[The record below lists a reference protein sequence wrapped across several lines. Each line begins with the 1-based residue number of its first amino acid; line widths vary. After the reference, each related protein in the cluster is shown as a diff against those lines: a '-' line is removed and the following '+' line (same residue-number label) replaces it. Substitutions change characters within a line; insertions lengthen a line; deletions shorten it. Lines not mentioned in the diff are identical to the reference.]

1 MLPKFSKIDKI
12 EKIDKQEEWYW
23 DNLYQRETTDK
34 VDRVL
39 IGCKNKE
46 IPTILELCRNMKGP
60 FCILYV
66 LLISRIGNES
76 GRYQSPEYMT
86 YEELELFLYEHQE
99 FFEQDGRHHLWVVSM
114 TSEGQFI
121 YDKHN
126 FIFAYGA
133 VSEYIEKLE
142 ELGFQEG
149 EISTPVPHAHYYHYQ
164 FDDEE
169 EAVMKKWNWIHSPLQ
184 DEDDL

>member
-1 MLPKFSKIDKI
+1 MLPKFS
-12 EKIDKQEEWYW
+12 EIDKQEEWYW

-46 IPTILELCRNMKGP
+46 IPTILELCRNMEGP
-60 FCILYV
+60 FGILYV
-66 LLISRIGNES
+66 LLVSRLGNES

-99 FFEQDGRHHLWVVSM
+99 FFEQDGRHHLWVASM
-114 TSEGQFI
+114 AGEGQFI

-126 FIFAYGA
+126 FIFAYGPL
-133 VSEYIEKLE
+133 SEYIKKLKG
-142 ELGFQEG
+142 LGFQEG
-149 EISTPVPHAHYYHYQ
+149 EISTPFPHVHHYHHQ

-169 EAVMKKWNWIHSPLQ
+169 EAVMKHWGWVHSPLQ
-184 DEDDL
+184 DDDDI